1 MDLTLTDAVY
11 LQQTSWRKTSS
22 IISFVRVMSFVAD
35 RGYSRVQTIMPTV
48 DQGADVIVRYTPNS
62 MPLYTFNS
70 NNQKL
75 KIDWHQ
81 QLISRSEKSG
91 D

>member
-1 MDLTLTDAVY
+1 MLL
-11 LQQTSWRKTSS
+11 LQQTKLAKKLQHYQLREGY
-22 IISFVRVMSFVAD
+22 VFVAD

-70 NNQKL
+70 NNQKA
-75 KIDWHQ
+75 
-81 QLISRSEKSG
+81 
-91 D
+91 